1 MRNLL
6 KQIILYFF
14 ICILIFISYSKFI
27 LKNDVIKIFGMA
39 TFVVLTGSMEP
50 TIQPGEMII
59 IKETDNYKSNDII
72 TYREDKNFLVTHR
85 IIRVNEEGIVTKGD
99 NNNIED
105 KEIKK
110 EQILGKVIFQS
121 KLCGFFILYL
131 LKPIT
136 LLLIFILLIKDFI
149 FQSLNKGNKK
159 NKEVTNVEGK
169 K

>member
-27 LKNDVIKIFGMA
+27 LKNDVIKIFGIA

-121 KLCGFFILYL
+121 KLFGFFILYL

-149 FQSLNKGNKK
+149 FQSLNKENKK

>member
-121 KLCGFFILYL
+121 KLFGFFILYL

-149 FQSLNKGNKK
+149 FQSLNKENKK

>member
-1 MRNLL
+1 MLNSIFSETASSVELSSILL
-6 KQIILYFF
+6 CSIISIILGVV
-14 ICILIFISYSKFI
+14 IALTHKQTSKY
-27 LKNDVIKIFGMA
+27 N
-39 TFVVLTGSMEP
+39 
-50 TIQPGEMII
+50 
-59 IKETDNYKSNDII
+59 
-72 TYREDKNFLVTHR
+72 KNFLVTHR

-136 LLLIFILLIKDFI
+136 LLLIFILIIKDFI
-149 FQSLNKGNKK
+149 FQSLNKENKK

>member
-85 IIRVNEEGIVTKGD
+85 IIRVNEEWIVTKGD

-121 KLCGFFILYL
+121 KFCGFFILYL

-149 FQSLNKGNKK
+149 FQSLNKENKK